1 MKTRRVSVLWTLL
14 AVAVLSGCTTV
25 KDNNLYSMWE
35 ERAYGAYGMPVPAAT
50 PANPF
55 MSAAMPYRPVLNNP
69 LDTVS
74 AALLNVSR
82 TVSAQETKFI
92 SQYYSLQ

>member
-1 MKTRRVSVLWTLL
+1 MKTKIVSVLWTLL
-14 AVAVLSGCTTV
+14 AVAVLPGCTTV
-25 KDNNLYSMWE
+25 KENNLYSMWE
-35 ERAYGAYGMPVPAAT
+35 ERAYGAYGMPVPAAA
-50 PANPF
+50 PASSF
-55 MSAAMPYRPVLNNP
+55 MNAAMPYRPVTNP

-82 TVSAQETKFI
+82 TVSEQETKFI